1 MNEIIRILGA
11 GQPDKWGDPQPGET
25 LYELPAT
32 VRPMPSSLVGDDK
45 AETGRQYFQITIDT
59 TADGTPRPGVKRG
72 AAVVWASAAGQPQLT
87 IETVDIV
94 RTKDRRVSFMARG
107 A

>member
-1 MNEIIRILGA
+1 MNEIIRVIGD
-11 GQPDKWGDPQPGET
+11 GVPNKWGDPQPGQT

-45 AETGRQYFQITIDT
+45 ALTDRQYFQITIDA
-59 TADGTPRPGVKRG
+59 TADGTPRTGIKRG
-72 AAVVWASAAGQPQLT
+72 AVVVWVSAAGQPKLT
-87 IETVDIV
+87 IETVDMV
-94 RTKDRRVSFMARG
+94 GTKDRRVRFMARG

>member
-1 MNEIIRILGA
+1 MNEIIRVLGEGA
-11 GQPDKWGDPQPGET
+11 PDEFGDRAPGGT

-32 VRPMPSSLVGDDK
+32 VRPMPSTLVGDDK

-59 TADGTPRPGVKRG
+59 TADGTPRPGIKRG
-72 AAVVWASAAGQPQLT
+72 AAVVWVSAAGQPRLT
-87 IETVDIV
+87 IETVDMV
-94 RTKDRRVSFMARG
+94 GTADRRVKFMARG